1 MERRIERGR
10 ELPVNQYL
18 PPVILLL
25 VAIFWGTSYGV
36 AKEALLFT
44 SVLVFLVIRFVMTTL
59 ILLPIVIYRKNIAH
73 WKSVIPTGVI
83 LFLIFVCETYGIK
96 NTTAS
101 NAAFLI
107 SLFVVFT
114 PFVEWLVNKK
124 KPTNKLFFLSIVS
137 VIGVFLLTNIT
148 THELNINTGDI
159 LMLMAALLRGIMVVF
174 TKKVMVDK
182 DVDPIMVTSVQSS
195 VVSIFSIILL
205 LSIHDFEWVHLIP
218 LDLSFWLLAIYLVL
232 FCTVFAFYAQ
242 NYSVK
247 KMSPTKVSI
256 LIGSEPIFG
265 ALFAFLWL
273 SERFTFVQA
282 IGAGLIFVVTLMV
295 TRKETSSL

>member
-1 MERRIERGR
+1 MERCVERGR
-10 ELPVNQYL
+10 KLSANQYL

-59 ILLPIVIYRKNIAH
+59 VLLPIVIYRKNITH
-73 WKSVIPTGVI
+73 WKSVIPTGFI

-114 PFVEWLVNKK
+114 PFVEWVVNKN
-124 KPTNKLFFLSIVS
+124 KPTNKLLFLSIIS
-137 VIGVFLLTNIT
+137 VIGMFLLTNINA
-148 THELNINTGDI
+148 HQINVNKGDI
-159 LMLMAALLRGIMVVF
+159 LMLMAALLRGVMVVF
-174 TKKVMVDK
+174 TKKVMIDK

-195 VVSIFSIILL
+195 VVSIFAIILL
-205 LSIHDFEWVHLIP
+205 LSIHGTEFIDTIP
-218 LDLSFWLLAIYLVL
+218 MEPSFWLLALYLVL

-247 KMSPTKVSI
+247 KMSPTRVSI
-256 LIGSEPIFG
+256 LMGSEPIFG

-273 SERFTFVQA
+273 SESFTAVQM
-282 IGAGLIFVVTLMV
+282 IGASLIFITTFIV
-295 TRKETSSL
+295 TRQEAKG

>member
-1 MERRIERGR
+1 ME
-10 ELPVNQYL
+10 
-18 PPVILLL
+18 
-25 VAIFWGTSYGV
+25 
-36 AKEALLFT
+36 
-44 SVLVFLVIRFVMTTL
+44 IRYPNRVYF
-59 ILLPIVIYRKNIAH
+59 
-73 WKSVIPTGVI
+73 I

-114 PFVEWLVNKK
+114 PFVEWLVNKR
-124 KPTNKLFFLSIVS
+124 KPTNRLFFLSIIS
-137 VIGVFLLTNIT
+137 VVGVLLLTNMT
-148 THELNINTGDI
+148 THELTINMGDI
-159 LMLMAALLRGIMVVF
+159 LMLMAALLRGVMIVF

-182 DVDPIMVTSVQSS
+182 DVDPIMVTSIQSS

-205 LSIHDFEWVHLIP
+205 LSIHGFEWVYLIP

-256 LIGSEPIFG
+256 LMGSEPIFG

-273 SERFTFVQA
+273 SESFTIVQI
-282 IGAGLIFVVTLMV
+282 IGASLIFIATFIA
-295 TRKETSSL
+295 TRQEAKV

>member
-1 MERRIERGR
+1 MERCIERGR
-10 ELPVNQYL
+10 ELSVNQYL
-18 PPVILLL
+18 PSIMLLL

-59 ILLPIVIYRKNIAH
+59 VLLPMVIYRKNIAH
-73 WKSVIPTGVI
+73 WKSAIPTGVV

-114 PFVEWLVNKK
+114 PFVEWLVNKN
-124 KPTNKLFFLSIVS
+124 KPTKKLLFLSIIS
-137 VIGVFLLTNIT
+137 VIGVFLLTNIN
-148 THELNINTGDI
+148 THQMNINKGDI
-159 LMLMAALLRGIMVVF
+159 LMLMAALLRGVMVVF

-195 VVSIFSIILL
+195 VVSILSVVLL
-205 LSIHDFEWVHLIP
+205 LSIHEVEWVNLIP

-256 LIGSEPIFG
+256 LMGSEPIFG

-273 SERFTFVQA
+273 SESFTLVQV
-282 IGAGLIFVVTLMV
+282 IGASLIFIATFIV
-295 TRKETSSL
+295 TRQEAKA

>member
-18 PPVILLL
+18 PSVILLL
-25 VAIFWGTSYGV
+25 VAFFWGTSYGV

-44 SVLVFLVIRFVMTTL
+44 SVFVFLVIRFVMTTL
-59 ILLPIVIYRKNIAH
+59 VLLPIVIYRKNIAH
-73 WKSVIPTGVI
+73 WKSVIPTGGI

-114 PFVEWLVNKK
+114 PFIEWLVNKK
-124 KPTNKLFFLSIVS
+124 KPTNRLFFLSIIS
-137 VIGVFLLTNIT
+137 VVGVLLLTNMT
-148 THELNINTGDI
+148 THELIINMGDI
-159 LMLMAALLRGIMVVF
+159 LMLMAALLRGVMVVF

-182 DVDPIMVTSVQSS
+182 DVDPIMVTSIQSS

-205 LSIHDFEWVHLIP
+205 LSIHGFEWINLIP

-256 LIGSEPIFG
+256 LMGSEPIFG

-273 SERFTFVQA
+273 SESFTIVQI
-282 IGAGLIFVVTLMV
+282 IGASLIFIATFIA
-295 TRKETSSL
+295 TRQGAKA

>member
-1 MERRIERGR
+1 MERCIERGR
-10 ELPVNQYL
+10 ELSVNQYL
-18 PPVILLL
+18 PSIMLLL

-59 ILLPIVIYRKNIAH
+59 VLLPMVIYRKNIAH
-73 WKSVIPTGVI
+73 WKSAIPTGVV

-114 PFVEWLVNKK
+114 PFVEWLVNKN
-124 KPTNKLFFLSIVS
+124 KPTKKLLFLSIIS
-137 VIGVFLLTNIT
+137 VIGVFLLTNIN
-148 THELNINTGDI
+148 THQMNINKGDI
-159 LMLMAALLRGIMVVF
+159 LMLMAALLRGVMVVF

-195 VVSIFSIILL
+195 VVSIFSTILL
-205 LSIHDFEWVHLIP
+205 LSIHGFEWVNLIP

-256 LIGSEPIFG
+256 LMGSEPIFG

-273 SERFTFVQA
+273 SESFTLVQV
-282 IGAGLIFVVTLMV
+282 IGASLIFIATFIV
-295 TRKETSSL
+295 TRQEAKA

>member
-1 MERRIERGR
+1 MERRIEKGR

-18 PPVILLL
+18 PSVVLLL
-25 VAIFWGTSYGV
+25 VAFFWGTSYGV

-44 SVLVFLVIRFVMTTL
+44 SVFVFLVIRFVMTTL
-59 ILLPIVIYRKNIAH
+59 VLLPIVIYQKNIAH
-73 WKSVIPTGVI
+73 WKSVIPTGVV

-107 SLFVVFT
+107 GLFVVFT
-114 PFVEWLVNKK
+114 PFVEWWVNKK
-124 KPTNKLFFLSIVS
+124 KPTNKLFLLSIIS
-137 VIGVFLLTNIT
+137 VVGVFLLTNIT
-148 THELNINTGDI
+148 THQLNINLGDI
-159 LMLMAALLRGIMVVF
+159 LMLMAALLRGFMVVF

-195 VVSIFSIILL
+195 VVSIFSIVFL
-205 LSIHDFEWVHLIP
+205 LSIHGFEWVNLIP

-247 KMSPTKVSI
+247 KISPTRVSI
-256 LIGSEPIFG
+256 LMGSEPIFG
-265 ALFAFLWL
+265 ALFAFAWL
-273 SERFTFVQA
+273 SESFTIVQI
-282 IGAGLIFVVTLMV
+282 IGASLIVSATFIV
-295 TRKETSSL
+295 TRKEAVS

>member
-1 MERRIERGR
+1 MERCIERGR
-10 ELPVNQYL
+10 ELSVNQYL
-18 PPVILLL
+18 PSIMLLL

-59 ILLPIVIYRKNIAH
+59 VLLPMVIYRKNIAH
-73 WKSVIPTGVI
+73 WKSAIPTGVV

-114 PFVEWLVNKK
+114 PFVEWLVNKN
-124 KPTNKLFFLSIVS
+124 KPTKKLLFLSIIS
-137 VIGVFLLTNIT
+137 VIGVFLLTNINI
-148 THELNINTGDI
+148 HQMNINKGDI
-159 LMLMAALLRGIMVVF
+159 LMLMAALLRGVMVVF

-195 VVSIFSIILL
+195 VVSILSVVLL
-205 LSIHDFEWVHLIP
+205 LSIHEVEWVNLIP

-256 LIGSEPIFG
+256 LMGSEPIFG

-273 SERFTFVQA
+273 SESFTLVQV
-282 IGAGLIFVVTLMV
+282 IGASLIFIATFIV
-295 TRKETSSL
+295 TRQEAKA

>member
-1 MERRIERGR
+1 MERRIERER
-10 ELPVNQYL
+10 ELSVNQYL
-18 PPVILLL
+18 PSVMLLFI
-25 VAIFWGTSYGV
+25 AIFWGTSYGV

-59 ILLPIVIYRKNIAH
+59 VLLPIVIYRKNIAH
-73 WKSVIPTGVI
+73 WKSVIPTGVV

-114 PFVEWLVNKK
+114 PFVEWLVNKN
-124 KPTNKLFFLSIVS
+124 KPTNKLLFLSIIS
-137 VIGVFLLTNIT
+137 VIGVFLLTNINA
-148 THELNINTGDI
+148 HQININKGDI
-159 LMLMAALLRGIMVVF
+159 LMLMAALLRGVMVVF

-182 DVDPIMVTSVQSS
+182 DVDPVMVTSVQSS

-205 LSIHDFEWVHLIP
+205 LSIHGFEWVNLIP

-256 LIGSEPIFG
+256 LMGSEPIFG

-273 SERFTFVQA
+273 SESFTLVQV
-282 IGAGLIFVVTLMV
+282 IGASLIFIVTFIV
-295 TRKETSSL
+295 TRQEAKA

>member
-1 MERRIERGR
+1 MERRMERGR
-10 ELPVNQYL
+10 ELPLNQYL
-18 PPVILLL
+18 PSVILLL
-25 VAIFWGTSYGV
+25 VAFFWGTSYGV

-44 SVLVFLVIRFVMTTL
+44 SVFVFLVIRFVMTTL
-59 ILLPIVIYRKNIAH
+59 VLLPIVIYRNNIAH
-73 WKSVIPTGVI
+73 WKSVIPTGFI

-114 PFVEWLVNKK
+114 PFVEWLVNKN
-124 KPTNKLFFLSIVS
+124 KPTNRLFFLSIIS
-137 VIGVFLLTNIT
+137 VVGVLLLTNMT
-148 THELNINTGDI
+148 THELTINMGDI
-159 LMLMAALLRGIMVVF
+159 LMLIAALLRGVMVVF

-182 DVDPIMVTSVQSS
+182 DVDPIMVTSIQSS

-205 LSIHDFEWVHLIP
+205 LSIHGFEWVYLIP

-256 LIGSEPIFG
+256 LMGSEPIFG

-273 SERFTFVQA
+273 SESFTLVQV
-282 IGAGLIFVVTLMV
+282 IGASLIFIATFIA
-295 TRKETSSL
+295 TRQEAKV

>member
-256 LIGSEPIFG
+256 LMGSEPIFG

>member
-10 ELPVNQYL
+10 VLPVNQYL

-205 LSIHDFEWVHLIP
+205 LSIHYFEWVHLIP

-256 LIGSEPIFG
+256 LMGSEPIFG

>member
-1 MERRIERGR
+1 MERRMERGR
-10 ELPVNQYL
+10 ELPLNQYL
-18 PPVILLL
+18 PSVILLL
-25 VAIFWGTSYGV
+25 VAFFWGTSYGV

-44 SVLVFLVIRFVMTTL
+44 SVFVFLVIRFVMTTL
-59 ILLPIVIYRKNIAH
+59 VLLPIVIYRKNIAH
-73 WKSVIPTGVI
+73 WKSVIPTGFI

-114 PFVEWLVNKK
+114 PFVEWLVNKN
-124 KPTNKLFFLSIVS
+124 KPTNRLFFLSIIS
-137 VIGVFLLTNIT
+137 VVGVLLLTNMT
-148 THELNINTGDI
+148 THELTINMGDI
-159 LMLMAALLRGIMVVF
+159 LMLIAALLRGVMVVF

-182 DVDPIMVTSVQSS
+182 DVDPIMVTSIQSS
-195 VVSIFSIILL
+195 VVSIFSVVLL
-205 LSIHDFEWVHLIP
+205 LSIHGFEWVNLIP
-218 LDLSFWLLAIYLVL
+218 LDLSFWLLAIYLVF

-256 LIGSEPIFG
+256 LMGSEPIFG
-265 ALFAFLWL
+265 VLFAFLWL
-273 SERFTFVQA
+273 SESFTIVQI
-282 IGAGLIFVVTLMV
+282 IGASLILIATFIA
-295 TRKETSSL
+295 TRQEAKV

>member
-1 MERRIERGR
+1 MERCLERGR
-10 ELPVNQYL
+10 ELSVNQYL
-18 PPVILLL
+18 PPIMLLL

-59 ILLPIVIYRKNIAH
+59 VLLPMVIYRKNIAH
-73 WKSVIPTGVI
+73 WKSAIPTGVV

-114 PFVEWLVNKK
+114 PFVEWLVNKN
-124 KPTNKLFFLSIVS
+124 KPTKKLLFLSIIS
-137 VIGVFLLTNIT
+137 VIGVFLLTNIN
-148 THELNINTGDI
+148 THQMNINKGDI
-159 LMLMAALLRGIMVVF
+159 LMLMAALLRGVMVVF

-195 VVSIFSIILL
+195 VVSIFSTILL
-205 LSIHDFEWVHLIP
+205 LSIHGFEWVNLIP

-256 LIGSEPIFG
+256 LMGSEPIFG

-273 SERFTFVQA
+273 SESFTLVQV
-282 IGAGLIFVVTLMV
+282 IGASLIFIATFIV
-295 TRKETSSL
+295 TRQEAKA

>member
-195 VVSIFSIILL
+195 VVSIFSVALL
-205 LSIHDFEWVHLIP
+205 LSIHGFEWINLIP

-256 LIGSEPIFG
+256 LMGSEPIFG

-273 SERFTFVQA
+273 SESFTLIQI
-282 IGAGLIFVVTLMV
+282 IGASLIFIATFIV
-295 TRKETSSL
+295 TRQEAKA

>member
-1 MERRIERGR
+1 MESCVTR
-10 ELPVNQYL
+10 EQQGPLNQYL
-18 PPVILLL
+18 PPLMLLL
-25 VAIFWGTSYGV
+25 VAIFWGTSYGI

-44 SVLVFLVIRFVMTTL
+44 GVLVFLVIRFVMTTL

-73 WKSVIPTGVI
+73 WKSVIPTGFI

-114 PFVEWLVNKK
+114 PFVEWLINKN
-124 KPTNKLFFLSIVS
+124 KPTNKLFFLSIMS
-137 VIGVFLLTNIT
+137 VIGVFLLTNVNVHQI
-148 THELNINTGDI
+148 NINIGDV
-159 LMLMAALLRGIMVVF
+159 LMLMAAVLRGFMVVF

-182 DVDPIMVTSVQSS
+182 EVDPIMVTSVQSS
-195 VVSIFSIILL
+195 VVSILSIILL
-205 LSIHDFEWVHLIP
+205 LSIHSTEFIDSIP
-218 LDLSFWLLAIYLVL
+218 MELSFWLLALYLVL

-247 KMSPTKVSI
+247 KMSPTRVSI
-256 LIGSEPIFG
+256 LMGSEPIFG

-273 SERFTFVQA
+273 SESFTVIQ
-282 IGAGLIFVVTLMV
+282 IMGASLIFIATFIV
-295 TRKETSSL
+295 TRKEAAS

>member
-10 ELPVNQYL
+10 ELSVNQYL
-18 PPVILLL
+18 PSVILLL
-25 VAIFWGTSYGV
+25 VAFFWGTSYGV

-44 SVLVFLVIRFVMTTL
+44 SVLVFLVIRFVITTL
-59 ILLPIVIYRKNIAH
+59 VLLPIVIYRKNITH
-73 WKSVIPTGVI
+73 WKSVIPTGFI

-114 PFVEWLVNKK
+114 PFVEWVVNKN
-124 KPTNKLFFLSIVS
+124 KPTNKLLFLSIIS
-137 VIGVFLLTNIT
+137 VIGVFLLTNMT
-148 THELNINTGDI
+148 THELTINMGDI
-159 LMLMAALLRGIMVVF
+159 LMLMAALLRGVMVVF

-182 DVDPIMVTSVQSS
+182 DVDPIMVTSIQSS

-205 LSIHDFEWVHLIP
+205 LSIHGFEWVYLIP

-256 LIGSEPIFG
+256 LMGSEPIFG

-273 SERFTFVQA
+273 SESFTIVQI
-282 IGAGLIFVVTLMV
+282 IGASLIFIATFIA
-295 TRKETSSL
+295 TRQEAKV